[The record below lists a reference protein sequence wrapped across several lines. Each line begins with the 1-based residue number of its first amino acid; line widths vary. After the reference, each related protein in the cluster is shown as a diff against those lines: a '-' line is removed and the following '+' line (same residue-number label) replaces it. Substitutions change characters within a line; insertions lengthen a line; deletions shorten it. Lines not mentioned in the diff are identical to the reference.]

1 MPHLLSPPPWRN
13 AESPAGGAA
22 TLPTVDPALQQLLAG
37 LIEAACV
44 VDARQLRLL
53 AANHA
58 ACELW
63 GCSLSQLLG
72 QPVSQLAVTPE
83 DQLFWLDL
91 EADPDQRDAHLHSDT
106 LIERRDGST
115 RAVERRVSPIR
126 LACGS
131 PAWLLT
137 LVDQQITQ
145 QLADEVSRL
154 ASELGATL
162 ESSHEAILVTDLN
175 GQVRSHNAAFAQL
188 WPLDT
193 LDGDDTDGLRA
204 SADLNAQI
212 GRAMADPPG
221 YERLLSQRQASM
233 SAPPSATEPT
243 GARCVTDRL
252 ALADGRTF
260 ERRLVPQYGRGQAV
274 GWVQVW
280 RDLSLELA
288 QQARLQ
294 VASQV
299 FEASLDALI
308 VTDAQ
313 HHIVATNPVIQ
324 ALTGLAA
331 DTLQGRTLGSLFGNT
346 LHAQVIANALA
357 SLPQLGHWQGDLTLA
372 SPDGALPV
380 HAHLIDMAGGDDNGH
395 GAGGCIVVLRDL
407 RERLAQERQLR
418 ELALTDAL
426 TGLPNR
432 LQLDQKVRDE
442 VQRCQKATGSFA
454 LLLFGLDRFTHIN
467 DSLGHGCGDR
477 VLVEVA
483 RRLSASV
490 RLGDAVARLG
500 GDSFVMMLKDSD
512 ADAAELIARRLLE
525 QLAEPLALD
534 GMRLTIKA
542 SVGIALFP
550 GDGADA
556 DNLLKNADSAMHRV
570 KERQG
575 GALRFYQP
583 QMNDDL
589 LARMQL
595 DHAMR
600 QALARGEFRLHYQP
614 QLDLHSGALIGAE
627 GLCRWR
633 DAELG
638 EVSPGR
644 FIPVAEETGF
654 IAELGHWVLC
664 EAVAQA
670 ASWRRQGLVMPV
682 SVNVSALQFQAAG
695 FVDSVAGVL
704 AQAQLPAELLELE
717 LTESILLGD
726 IDEIVGQ
733 LQRLA
738 DLGVKLAI
746 DDFGTGYSSLRY
758 LKRLPIHRLKI
769 DRDFIRSLPD
779 DPSDAAITRT
789 IVDLGRALH
798 LQVIAEGVETQAQHA
813 CLAAMGCH
821 EYQGFLFAPALPA
834 TQFEALLRQS
844 LRRLA

>member
-1 MPHLLSPPPWRN
+1 MSHRLPPPLRDI
-13 AESPAGGAA
+13 ESPAGGPAA
-22 TLPTVDPALQQLLAG
+22 QPTVEPALQQLLAG

-44 VDARQLRLL
+44 VDARALHLL
-53 AANHA
+53 AANAA
-58 ACELW
+58 ACDLW
-63 GCSLSQLLG
+63 GCSLPELLG
-72 QPVSQLAVTPE
+72 RPVVELAVTPE

-91 EADPDQRDAHLHSDT
+91 EADPGQHDVHLHSDS
-106 LIERRDGST
+106 LIERGDGSL
-115 RAVERRVSPIR
+115 RVVERRVSLIR

-131 PAWLLT
+131 PAWLLV
-137 LVDQQITQ
+137 LVDQQNAQ

-175 GQVRSHNAAFAQL
+175 GQVRSHNAAFATL
-188 WPLDT
+188 WRL
-193 LDGDDTDGLRA
+193 GDDDDSGADDGTARTAGARLT
-204 SADLNAQI
+204 AQI
-212 GRAMADPPG
+212 SRAMADPLG
-221 YERLLSQRQASM
+221 YETLLDQRQASL
-233 SAPPSATEPT
+233 SAPLGATEPV
-243 GARCVTDRL
+243 GARCATDRL
-252 ALADGRTF
+252 LLADGRTF

-294 VASQV
+294 VAAQV

-313 HHIVATNPVIQ
+313 HRIVATNPVTQ
-324 ALTGLAA
+324 ALTGLDAGA
-331 DTLQGRTLGSLFGNT
+331 LQGRTLASLLADT
-346 LHAQVIANALA
+346 MQAQVISNALA
-357 SLPQLGHWQGDLTLA
+357 ELPRLGHWQGELTLG
-372 SPDGALPV
+372 SPLGALPV
-380 HAHLIDMAGGDDNGH
+380 QAHLIDMAGLERG

-407 RERLAQERQLR
+407 RERLAQERRLR

-442 VQRCQKATGSFA
+442 VQRCQKATGGFA

-483 RRLSASV
+483 RRLSANV

-512 ADAAELIARRLLE
+512 AAAAEPIARRLLE

-534 GMRLTIKA
+534 GLRLTIKA

-550 GDGADA
+550 ADGADA

-614 QLDLHSGALIGAE
+614 QLDLHSGAVIGAE

-633 DAELG
+633 DAERG

-670 ASWRRQGLVMPV
+670 ASWRRQGLRMPV

-769 DRDFIRSLPD
+769 DRDFIRRLPD

-798 LQVIAEGVETQAQHA
+798 LQVIAEGVETPEQHA